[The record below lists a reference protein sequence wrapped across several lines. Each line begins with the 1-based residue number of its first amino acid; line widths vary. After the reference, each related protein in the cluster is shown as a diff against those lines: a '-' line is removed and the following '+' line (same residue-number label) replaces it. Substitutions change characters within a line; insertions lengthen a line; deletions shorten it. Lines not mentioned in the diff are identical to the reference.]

1 MKGLKKIIYH
11 CLNLSKALKYII
23 ILISFQKNIV
33 KPTGQFKLKRSA
45 WTKTM
50 PVRILITM
58 FFSWNKMYFIEHWL
72 TDIDKVE

>member
-45 WTKTM
+45 
-50 PVRILITM
+50 
-58 FFSWNKMYFIEHWL
+58 
-72 TDIDKVE
+72 